1 MTGLNENELETIK
14 QRNQRVENDKAWETS
29 WARKFSI
36 AVMTYIVLVIYL
48 PMLGLQKSYLHAT
61 VPVIGY
67 LLSTLT
73 LPVLKNLWLE
83 KMRNCNKGSQS

>member
-1 MTGLNENELETIK
+1 MSDMNENELETIK
-14 QRNQRVENDKAWETS
+14 QRNLRVENDKAWEIS
-29 WARKFSI
+29 WARKLSI
-36 AVMTYIVLVIYL
+36 AAMTYIVLVVYL